1 MRRNQLVQGGKNP
14 PLIPLFVLGF
24 LAAAVLRTTGVLPE
38 ILLSAAA
45 SLQTLLLAAAMFALG
60 LGVHLRGML
69 KSGGRALLLGLLA
82 TLVII
87 AVSIAGTLL
96 LPPA

>member
-1 MRRNQLVQGGKNP
+1 
-14 PLIPLFVLGF
+14 
-24 LAAAVLRTTGVLPE
+24 VLPE

-60 LGVHLRGML
+60 LEVHLRGML
-69 KSGGRALLLGLLA
+69 KSSGRALLLGLLA